1 MLLLM
6 SFFTPVALQACELG
20 EFCMMEMSSQ
30 MPDQHHEC
38 YETSG
43 EVNGNSAHSHHDCEG
58 GSVCDCYV
66 DQFTSN
72 EEILVPVSSV
82 AIILQKGR
90 FNLTLFSSD
99 EPLRP
104 DQQVRIGQ
112 HDPPV
117 YLLYDTLLI

>member
-1 MLLLM
+1 
-6 SFFTPVALQACELG
+6 
-20 EFCMMEMSSQ
+20 